1 MYDRLRQ
8 DTARI
13 LSTGFTLAVT
23 FIDPV
28 GVESAVP
35 CFFADIGMALDANG
49 FPIAGRKVAITAPM
63 SSVDGVDYFT
73 ESSNPTKSGWK
84 LRFTYN
90 GVSFYG
96 EVLDPMFDR
105 TMAAITMNAGKIKVV
120 S

>member
-1 MYDRLRQ
+1 MYDRLRA
-8 DTARI
+8 DNTRI
-13 LSTGFTLAVT
+13 LATGFSLAVT

-28 GVESAVP
+28 GVESTVP

-49 FPIAGRKVAITAPM
+49 FPVQGRKVAITAPM
-63 SSVDGVDYFT
+63 ASVDGVAYFT
-73 ESSNPTKSGWK
+73 EANNPSKGGWK

-96 EVLDPMFDR
+96 EVLEPMFDR
-105 TMAAITMNAGKIKVV
+105 TFGSITLNAGKIKVV